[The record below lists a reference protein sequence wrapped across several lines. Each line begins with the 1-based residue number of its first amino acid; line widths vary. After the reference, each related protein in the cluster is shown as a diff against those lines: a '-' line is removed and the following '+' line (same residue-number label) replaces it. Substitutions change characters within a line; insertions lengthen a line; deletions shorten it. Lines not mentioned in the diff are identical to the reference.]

1 MIEVSEARERVE
13 RAIRRMPEEHLPLD
27 ETLGMVLAAD
37 ARSDVSVPPSDC
49 SAMDGFAVRA
59 DDLGGE
65 ATRLRVVEEIMAG
78 RFPRREV
85 GAGEAARIMTGA
97 PMPGGADAVVMVEKT
112 TSPSREMVEVRDAPE
127 AGQHVRVA
135 GEDLSEGCVVLRAG
149 TAIRAA
155 EIGLLA
161 SAGCEPVP
169 VFRRPVVA
177 ALTTGDEIV
186 PPGEKPGLGQIRDS
200 NGPALR
206 AAIREA
212 GGVPLDLGTARDER
226 GHTEEL
232 VRRGLDEAD
241 CLVTSAGVS
250 VGDRDYVL
258 DALEAAG
265 LERSFWRVKQKPGKP
280 LLFGVA
286 GEKPVFGLPGYPVS
300 TLISFEQ
307 YVRPS
312 IRRMLGLTGHG
323 RRMIVATATEEIR
336 GAKERL
342 TFLRVVVERGETRG
356 WRVALAG
363 AQASGVLSTMARA
376 DGLIEL
382 EAGRVIEEGGRIE
395 VRLLRPIS

>member
-13 RAIRRMPEEHLPLD
+13 QAIRRMPAVRSPLD
-27 ETLGMVLAAD
+27 EAFGMVLATD
-37 ARSDVSVPPSDC
+37 MRSDVSVPPRDC

-59 DDLGGE
+59 GDLDVG
-65 ATRLRVVEEIMAG
+65 TTTLRVVEEIMAG
-78 RFPRREV
+78 QLPSREI

-97 PMPGGADAVVMVEKT
+97 PMPEGADSVVMVEKT
-112 TSPSREMVEVRDAPE
+112 ASPSREMVEIRDSPS
-127 AGQHVRVA
+127 AGQHVRFA

-149 TAIRAA
+149 TPIGSA

-169 VFRRPVVA
+169 VFKRPVVA

-186 PPGEKPGLGQIRDS
+186 PPGEKPGPGQIRDS

-212 GGVPLDLGTARDER
+212 GGVPLNLGTARDER
-226 GHTEEL
+226 EHTEEL
-232 VRRGLDEAD
+232 VRKGLDESD

-265 LERSFWRVKQKPGKP
+265 MERSFWRVKQKPGKP

-286 GEKPVFGLPGYPVS
+286 GGKPVFGLPGYPVS

-312 IRRMLGLTGHG
+312 IRRMMGLAGHG
-323 RRMIVATATEEIR
+323 RRMIVATAEEEIR
-336 GAKERL
+336 GAAERL
-342 TFLRVVVERGETRG
+342 TFLRVVVKRGDTRG

-382 EAGRVIEEGGRIE
+382 EAGRVVEKGGRVD
-395 VRLLRPIS
+395 VRLLRPIT